1 MFSCELCK
9 SFKRATFLQKTPTKL
24 FLHIKRVLNC
34 YQSVEHGKYIKM
46 FGERLPLN
54 VFEQLF
60 KGKMADDQ
68 CLKSF
73 MGGARWL
80 LKKKRSHLP
89 KLKARIFWQVKG
101 KMDFQKCRVTLNINQ
116 KYSWWPNS
124 NSYFKKYILQNIKLK
139 HAFLKLLF
147 LWPRWLNHLSSCIF
161 YFIAS
166 YLIRYEKGNTYC
178 KEGK

>member
-1 MFSCELCK
+1 MRFSAWNFIETPAQLFSCELCK

-24 FLHIKRVLNC
+24 FLHIKRGLNC
-34 YQSVEHGKYIKM
+34 YQPVEHGKYIKM

-80 LKKKRSHLP
+80 LKKKDLIYLNLRP
-89 KLKARIFWQVKG
+89 EYFDKLKVKWISKNVELRWTSIKNTPDGLIQTAILKNIF
-101 KMDFQKCRVTLNINQ
+101 CRT
-116 KYSWWPNS
+116 
-124 NSYFKKYILQNIKLK
+124 
-139 HAFLKLLF
+139 
-147 LWPRWLNHLSSCIF
+147 
-161 YFIAS
+161 
-166 YLIRYEKGNTYC
+166 
-178 KEGK
+178 